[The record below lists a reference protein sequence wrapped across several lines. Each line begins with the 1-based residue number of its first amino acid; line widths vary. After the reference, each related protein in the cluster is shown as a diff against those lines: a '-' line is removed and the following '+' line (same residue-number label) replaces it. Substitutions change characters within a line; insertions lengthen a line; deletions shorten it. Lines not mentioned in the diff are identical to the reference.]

1 MIGSKLFELTGKVAL
16 ITGATHGI
24 GLAIARG
31 LAQAGARVV
40 INARNAEKLERA
52 VATLAQEGLTV
63 SGCRFD
69 LLNGAE
75 VRERVAALEQEVG
88 GIDILVNNAGV
99 QRRSPLEQ
107 FDEKV
112 WREVLDINLTGLF
125 LVTQQVVQGMIA
137 RKSGKI
143 INICSIM
150 SEATRPSVGAYTAA
164 KGGVKQLTKSMAVE
178 WAKHNIQSN
187 GIGPGYMLTEM
198 TRPLSED
205 QKFNAW
211 VCARTPAGRW
221 ADPSELVGTAVFL
234 ASRASDFV
242 NGQIIYVDG
251 GMLAA
256 L

>member
-1 MIGSKLFELTGKVAL
+1 MTGSKLFELTGKVAL
-16 ITGATHGI
+16 ITGATQGI

-40 INARNAEKLERA
+40 INARNAGKLERA

-75 VRERVAALEQEVG
+75 VRERIAALEQEVG
-88 GIDILVNNAGV
+88 GIDILVNNAGI

-107 FDEKV
+107 FEEKV

-125 LVTQQVVQGMIA
+125 LVTQQVVRGMIA

-143 INICSIM
+143 INICSVM
-150 SEATRPSVGAYTAA
+150 SEVSRPTIGAYTAA

-187 GIGPGYMLTEM
+187 GIGPGYIVTEM
-198 TRPLSED
+198 NRALIED
-205 QKFNAW
+205 RKFDAW

-221 ADPSELVGTAVFL
+221 ADPSELVGAAVFL

-251 GMLAA
+251 GILAT

>member
-24 GLAIARG
+24 GLALARG

-40 INARNAEKLERA
+40 INARNAEKLARA

-107 FDEKV
+107 FDEKA

>member
-24 GLAIARG
+24 GLALARG

-52 VATLAQEGLTV
+52 VATLAREGLTV

-75 VRERVAALEQEVG
+75 VRERVAALDQEVG

-99 QRRSPLEQ
+99 QRRRPLEQ

-143 INICSIM
+143 INICSVM

-187 GIGPGYMLTEM
+187 GIGPGYILTEM

>member
-1 MIGSKLFELTGKVAL
+1 MGSELFELTGKVAL
-16 ITGATHGI
+16 ITGATQGI

-52 VATLAQEGLTV
+52 VATLAREGLTV

-75 VRERVAALEQEVG
+75 VRERVAALDQEVG

-99 QRRSPLEQ
+99 QRRRPLEQ

-143 INICSIM
+143 INICSVM

-187 GIGPGYMLTEM
+187 GIGPGYILTEM

>member
-24 GLAIARG
+24 GLALARG

-40 INARNAEKLERA
+40 INARHAEKLERA
-52 VATLAQEGLTV
+52 VAALVREGLTV

-143 INICSIM
+143 INICSVM

-187 GIGPGYMLTEM
+187 GIGPGYILTEM

-221 ADPSELVGTAVFL
+221 ADPTELVGTAVFL

-251 GMLAA
+251 GILAA